1 MHSGDTIPRVRLDTT
16 LDNALYEV
24 ITKGLGMTSV
34 LDADGRLTGVFTDG
48 DLRRA
53 LDNEIDI
60 HQTPIEQVMTHG
72 CITISADILAAEALH
87 IMEENAITSLVA
99 VDDESRPLGVVHLH
113 DILKAGVA

>member
-1 MHSGDTIPRVRLDTT
+1 MTCVLDT
-16 LDNALYEV
+16 
-24 ITKGLGMTSV
+24 
-34 LDADGRLTGVFTDG
+34 DGRLSGVFTDG

-53 LDNEIDI
+53 LDNEINI